1 MYKKLAVGIIIGLT
15 MASGCKGNKNSPQPR
30 PSKPLINAQ
39 VVALC
44 IDSAFKTREADEE
57 CAHPVDSCCYLRYVK
72 NDPAWPAEL
81 PAINEKLEDGRG
93 FNKAPEGSAPVNIP
107 PQGAIFER

>member
-1 MYKKLAVGIIIGLT
+1 MYKKLGVGIIICLT
-15 MASGCKGNKNSPQPR
+15 MASGCKGVTQRPTPR
-30 PSKPLINAQ
+30 PSKPVISAQ

-44 IDSAFKTREADEE
+44 MDSAFKTREADEK
-57 CAHPVDSCCYLRYVK
+57 CAHAVDDCCYLRYVI

-93 FNKAPEGSAPVNIP
+93 FNRPPEGSTPVNIP
-107 PQGAIFER
+107 PQGAVFER